1 LGGIFIVENKAGGL
15 KTVSW
20 YPIVWEELIYLRNK
34 FWLHLVM
41 YTFSP
46 LIFLFAFGFGV
57 GQRLQLMMPGGM
69 SYLEFLVPG
78 MVALALFNNGVNSV
92 IIRMFYTRLFYN
104 SFEAYQ
110 LAPMNSFFLWLGY
123 TLSGALRSMLAAA
136 IVLGVMFLTVPG
148 LFLTW
153 AFGLAVVLA
162 AFCFGS
168 LGVCVGLWLRS
179 FDDHALAN
187 EFILVPMTFL
197 SGTLIP
203 VERLPGLLQ
212 QCVWFFPLTPVTE
225 LLRSTM
231 TGRGW
236 DSTLAL
242 LIGGWLMLFFLI
254 GWLTIKRPGS

>member
-1 LGGIFIVENKAGGL
+1 M
-15 KTVSW
+15 SW
-20 YPIVWEELIYLRNK
+20 YPVVWEELIYLRNK
-34 FWLHLVM
+34 FWLHLVV

-57 GQRLQLMMPGGM
+57 GQRLQLMMPGGI
-69 SYLEFLVPG
+69 SYLNFLVPG

-92 IIRMFYTRLFYN
+92 IVRMRLFYY

-110 LAPMNSFFLWLGY
+110 LAPMGSFSLWLGY
-123 TLSGALRSMLAAA
+123 TLSGALRSMLAAV

-153 AFGLAVVLA
+153 AFGLAVALA

-179 FDDHALAN
+179 FDDHAMTN

-212 QCVWFFPLTPVTE
+212 QCVWLFPLTPVTG

-236 DSTLAL
+236 DSTLAVL
-242 LIGGWLMLFFLI
+242 TAGWLILFFFV
-254 GWLTIKRPGS
+254 GWLTIKRLGN

>member
-1 LGGIFIVENKAGGL
+1 
-15 KTVSW
+15 
-20 YPIVWEELIYLRNK
+20 
-34 FWLHLVM
+34 M
-41 YTFSP
+41 YTLSP

-57 GQRLQLMMPGGM
+57 GQRLQLMMPGGI
-69 SYLEFLVPG
+69 SYLDFLAPG

-123 TLSGALRSMLAAA
+123 TLSGTLRSLLAAA
-136 IVLGVMFLTVPG
+136 VVLGVMFLAVPG
-148 LFLTW
+148 LVLTR
-153 AFGLAVVLA
+153 AFGLAVVMA

-203 VERLPGLLQ
+203 VERLPGFLQ
-212 QCVWFFPLTPVTE
+212 QCVWLFPLTPVTE

-231 TGRGW
+231 TERGW
-236 DSTLAL
+236 DVTLAAL
-242 LIGGWLMLFFLI
+242 TAGWFVLFFFI
-254 GWLTIKRPGS
+254 GWLTIKRLGN